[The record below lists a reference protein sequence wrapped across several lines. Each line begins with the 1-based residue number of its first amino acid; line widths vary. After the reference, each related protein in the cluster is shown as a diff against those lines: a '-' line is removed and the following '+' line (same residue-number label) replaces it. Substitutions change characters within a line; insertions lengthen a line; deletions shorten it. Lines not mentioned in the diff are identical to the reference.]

1 MVDSSA
7 SSNIMPYVVCQK
19 LNSEPGKCDTQI
31 VQLDRSNVKVFGEL
45 NFFLIRLAS
54 NPKVHQ
60 TIDIIVVDIA

>member
-1 MVDSSA
+1 MVDYGS

-45 NFFLIRLAS
+45 ENVLIWMDS

-60 TIDIIVVDIA
+60 TIDIIVVDIL